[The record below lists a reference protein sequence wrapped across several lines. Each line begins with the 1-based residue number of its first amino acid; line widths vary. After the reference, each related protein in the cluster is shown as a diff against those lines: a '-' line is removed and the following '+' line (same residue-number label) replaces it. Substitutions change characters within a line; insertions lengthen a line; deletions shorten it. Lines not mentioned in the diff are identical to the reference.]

1 MVQGARL
8 GGLGKAE
15 NKAGRVESSAPSG
28 EYKLHEGR

>member
-15 NKAGRVESSAPSG
+15 NKAGMESSAPSG
-28 EYKLHEGR
+28 EYKPHERR